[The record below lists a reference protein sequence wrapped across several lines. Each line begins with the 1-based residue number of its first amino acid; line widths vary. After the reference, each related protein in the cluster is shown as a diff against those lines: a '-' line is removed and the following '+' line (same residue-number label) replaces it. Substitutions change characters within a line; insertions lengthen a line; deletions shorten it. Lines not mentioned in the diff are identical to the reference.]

1 MSTYVIIETYNTRM
15 HVWLHAFTRNR
26 ANIRAHV
33 IIICMTG
40 THAMRARYYQLL
52 TDVADFCADFV

>member
-1 MSTYVIIETYNTRM
+1 M